1 MSALV
6 TGHDTPGG
14 SQGAASPG
22 SGVWAAQPSRGRHQ
36 ETRRRQPGLSLQ
48 AVGCTFMSIARYIQY
63 ILKHIE
69 LRIYGA
75 HFSPVTSLF
84 NCTNLIW

>member
-1 MSALV
+1 MSLV
-6 TGHDTPGG
+6 TGLMILLVGVKVQSAYRERCVGGPAKPGQTPRN
-14 SQGAASPG
+14 QTLL
-22 SGVWAAQPSRGRHQ
+22 WQH
-36 ETRRRQPGLSLQ
+36 RR

-75 HFSPVTSLF
+75 HFSPVTSSF